1 MRNTTRVGLF
11 CAGIALL
18 APRVFGD
25 AILLEGKNFSSQSE
39 VFLIEV
45 EQSTDVDANGSFT
58 VELCSHCK
66 VKGEGVFL
74 FNPNLSRAAFSRDF
88 FAPFAGVSS
97 LNNTTTAAVT
107 PPTALLSSSINA
119 IATQPTA
126 AATATGAPGMPVS
139 SGSNS
144 SSGSSTVQL
153 TAGGSNTTLSAP
165 KTASLPPTAKAA
177 DPTFASNPEPATVFL
192 LGTALAAGA
201 AGRRAL
207 RGRKK

>member
-1 MRNTTRVGLF
+1 MRKTIRVGLF

-45 EQSTDVDANGSFT
+45 EQSTDVDPSGGFT
-58 VELCSHCK
+58 LELCSHCK

-97 LNNTTTAAVT
+97 LNNTTAAVT

-119 IATQPTA
+119 IATQSTA
-126 AATATGAPGMPVS
+126 APATAAPSVSVS
-139 SGSNS
+139 SGNS
-144 SSGSSTVQL
+144 TSGSSTVQL
-153 TAGGSNTTLSAP
+153 TAAGGSNTTLGTS
-165 KTASLPPTAKAA
+165 TTTSLPP
-177 DPTFASNPEPATVFL
+177 
-192 LGTALAAGA
+192 
-201 AGRRAL
+201 
-207 RGRKK
+207 

>member
-1 MRNTTRVGLF
+1 MRKTTRVGLF

-18 APRVFGD
+18 APRVFAD
-25 AILLEGKNFSSQSE
+25 AIMLEGKNFSSPSE
-39 VFLIEV
+39 IFLIEV
-45 EQSTDVDANGSFT
+45 EQSNDADASGSFT
-58 VELCSHCK
+58 LELCSHCK

-119 IATQPTA
+119 IATQSTA
-126 AATATGAPGMPVS
+126 APTVS
-139 SGSNS
+139 VSSNS
-144 SSGSSTVQL
+144 SASGSTVQL
-153 TAGGSNTTLSAP
+153 TASGGSNTNVSTS
-165 KTASLPPTAKAA
+165 TRSTSLPPTAKGA

-201 AGRRAL
+201 VGRRAL
-207 RGRKK
+207 RGRRT